1 MNKNL
6 ETCKLGA
13 LPVLSAIFD
22 KLNIEEII
30 NNSVTYDQELC
41 NLTPGTLAKSLI
53 LTIPVSRTPLYRV
66 DEFYENVDLGPIFG
80 DDITASD
87 SNYDAL

>member
-30 NNSVTYDQELC
+30 NNSVTYDPELC

-53 LTIPVSRTPLYRV
+53 LTIPVSRTPLDRV

-87 SNYDAL
+87 SNDDAL